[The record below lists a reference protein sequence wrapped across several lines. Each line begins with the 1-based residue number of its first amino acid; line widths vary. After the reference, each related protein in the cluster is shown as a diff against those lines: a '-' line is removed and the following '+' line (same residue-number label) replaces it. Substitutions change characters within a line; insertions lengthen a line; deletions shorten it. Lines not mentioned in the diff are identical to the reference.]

1 MLNIIRKWFEKLFR
15 FFQEKVNDSIYKEI
29 EVHTFQSL
37 NETRN
42 KIDSVASFI
51 FLESFSFFRYN
62 S

>member
-1 MLNIIRKWFEKLFR
+1 MLNIVRKWFEKLFR
-15 FFQEKVNDSIYKEI
+15 FFQEKVNDSIYKEV
-29 EVHTFQSL
+29 EVLTFQSL

-51 FLESFSFFRYN
+51 FLERFSFFRYN